1 MKQPLYDK
9 QVLKLTG
16 ASSLEEVEIIQSLW
30 SGYGKIE
37 RVKLDSFHR
46 KTAIVK
52 HIVPPSNS
60 NHPRGWNTD
69 KSHQRKLRSYIVETN
84 WYKNW
89 SIKINEKCRIPE
101 CYGVASTGDNQIILL
116 EDMDASGFDQRKL
129 TISLTEIK
137 SCLTC
142 LAHFHAIHMD
152 KAPNG
157 LWPIGTY
164 WHLET
169 RPDEF
174 KVMAKSS
181 LKQAANQIDKTL
193 NQCKFMTIVHGDA
206 KLANFCFSADESK
219 VAVLDF
225 QYVGG
230 GCGMKDIAYF
240 LGSCLSEN
248 ECENT
253 EIELLDFYFEQLRA
267 ALQDC
272 LINLDELEQEW
283 RYMYPIAWADFNR
296 FLMGWMP
303 THQKLHGYSEK
314 MAQKALKEIN

>member
-1 MKQPLYDK
+1 MKQPLYSK

-16 ASSLEEVEIIQSLW
+16 ASSLEEIEIIQSLW
-30 SGYGKIE
+30 SGYGKIA
-37 RVKLDSFHR
+37 RVKLYNFHR

-52 HIVPPSNS
+52 HIVPPSKS

-69 KSHQRKLRSYIVETN
+69 NSHQRKLRSYMVETN

-89 SIKINEKCRIPE
+89 TSKINKKSRIPE
-101 CYGVASTGDNQIILL
+101 CYGVASAGNNQIILL
-116 EDMDASGFDQRKL
+116 EDLDARGFDQRKL

-137 SCLTC
+137 SCLTW
-142 LAHFHAIHMD
+142 LAHFHAIHMG
-152 KAPNG
+152 KSPNG

-174 KVMAKSS
+174 KLMAKSA

-230 GCGMKDIAYF
+230 GCGMKDVAYF

-248 ECENT
+248 ECEML
-253 EIELLDFYFEQLRA
+253 EVELLNFYFKSLKESTIGIQI
-267 ALQDC
+267 DF
-272 LINLDELEQEW
+272 NELEKEW
-283 RYMYPIAWADFNR
+283 RQMYPFAWADFNR

-303 THQKLHGYSEK
+303 NHQKLHGYSEK
-314 MAQKALKEIN
+314 MVEKALKEIN